1 MLVPLTL
8 AALFTKLWGDGSA
21 ATLFVFGALAL
32 TLWVALAS
40 LVKRFHDIGWS
51 GLACLMVFIPG
62 VGGFVPLIML
72 FIPGNDGG
80 NQYGEPCDTLF

>member
-1 MLVPLTL
+1 
-8 AALFTKLWGDGSA
+8 
-21 ATLFVFGALAL
+21 
-32 TLWVALAS
+32 LWVALAS

-72 FIPGNDGG
+72 FVPGNDGG
-80 NQYGEPCDTLF
+80 SQYGEPCEALF